1 MQFPLENILVSHLN
15 PVQEVL
21 NVGLS
26 VLHEVVGHSTK
37 DIATLGAERTV
48 ANMDGSLG
56 LRVL

>member
-1 MQFPLENILVSHLN
+1 MSYLD

-21 NVGLS
+21 NIGLS
-26 VLHEVVGHSTK
+26 VLHEVVGHSAK
-37 DIATLGAERTV
+37 DIATLGAKGTV